1 MSAGRGKA
9 PAGLVLIAL
18 GAAALAWPEFSY
30 TKDRHEAKLGPLELS
45 LKEKET
51 VRVPVWA
58 GIGAV
63 AAGAF
68 LLLRS
73 RKQG

>member
-1 MSAGRGKA
+1 MKA
-9 PAGLVLIAL
+9 TTLKLLAGLAL
-18 GAAALAWPEFSY
+18 TILGVAALAWPEFSY
-30 TKDRHEAKLGPLELS
+30 VKDSHDAKLGPLEFT
-45 LKEKET
+45 LKEKAT

-63 AAGAF
+63 AAGTF

>member
-1 MSAGRGKA
+1 MKA
-9 PAGLVLIAL
+9 ASPKLLAGLALIAL
-18 GAAALAWPEFSY
+18 GVAGLTWPEFSY
-30 TKDRHEAKLGPLELS
+30 TKDTHDAELGPLS
-45 LKEKET
+45 FTLKEKET

-63 AAGAF
+63 AAGTF

-73 RKQG
+73 RKR

>member
-1 MSAGRGKA
+1 MKA
-9 PAGLVLIAL
+9 ATPKLLAGLALIAL
-18 GAAALAWPEFSY
+18 GVSGLAWPEFSY
-30 TKDRHEAKLGPLELS
+30 TKDTHDAELGPLSFTLR
-45 LKEKET
+45 EKET

-63 AAGAF
+63 AAGTF

-73 RKQG
+73 RKD